1 MATKP
6 KNTSTKSSTKKKTTS
21 RKKLVRKKRRTKKKS
36 TGKKYIFI
44 ILVLLTTLA
53 IAFFLFLSFDN
64 KYINNTIKTK
74 TKTKIKTHYSTQE
87 LLDDLAEIKVKT
99 PISESIDKATNIEIQ
114 KKKQAT
120 VKQKLKSKK
129 ENIAFKERG
138 KKEDKSLKKK
148 KENVSLA
155 YRGKKPRLAILIDDV
170 HTKAQIQ
177 AIQNIGL
184 KITPSI
190 FPPYILSPKSHLL
203 ANHMKHAMIHLPME
217 SGSVQFNKQTKTLM
231 TSFSDERIADR
242 VMEIRQLFPHAK
254 YVNNHTGSVFTSDYK
269 AMKKLYIALKMEGF
283 VFVDSFTVATSK
295 VKQIAHE
302 MGDAYVRRDIF
313 IDNTHK
319 IAYIHKQLK
328 LAVKKAKKNGY
339 AIAIGHPHKV
349 TMKAIKSA
357 KEILKDVELVYIDA
371 IYK

>member
-1 MATKP
+1 MAPKP
-6 KNTSTKSSTKKKTTS
+6 KKPTPKKKI
-21 RKKLVRKKRRTKKKS
+21 LNKKR
-36 TGKKYIFI
+36 TGKKSKKSNLKRNIFI
-44 ILVLLTTLA
+44 ILGVLIVVSLVSFGYFWGQEDTREAPLKSGEYVESYTTKQL
-53 IAFFLFLSFDN
+53 LKDLS
-64 KYINNTIKTK
+64 KIKTK
-74 TKTKIKTHYSTQE
+74 KPYQ
-87 LLDDLAEIKVKT
+87 AEEV
-99 PISESIDKATNIEIQ
+99 IQ
-114 KKKQAT
+114 KKVVTAE
-120 VKQKLKSKK
+120 KK
-129 ENIAFKERG
+129 IVERAPLIERG
-138 KKEDKSLKKK
+138 KEIKIEKESLTKED
-148 KENVSLA
+148 VSLA
-155 YRGKKPRLAILIDDV
+155 YRGKKPRLVVIIDDV
-170 HTKAQIQ
+170 HTKGQMQ
-177 AIQNIGL
+177 AIKNLGM
-184 KITPSI
+184 KVTPSI
-190 FPPYILSPKSHLL
+190 FPPYQLAKHSNLL
-203 ANHMKHAMIHLPME
+203 AKNTKHYMIHLPME

-231 TSFSDERIADR
+231 TSFSNERIADR